1 MDKSA
6 KANFGELFALGAVLL
21 AVVLLA
27 PAATQWGNNLFA
39 TGDVVGG
46 TGAPTQKIEVV
57 TEKACGS
64 TTMTVDFIKKYSSST
79 SMTAQNATIY
89 TDGEFQTVSE
99 GSTFTAQGGSVLNV
113 YNALDPAQTTYY
125 ASHATGTIPCTG
137 QTARFATSDKT
148 FMKAGSL
155 AGALQDPVS
164 ELFTSSTA
172 PTAPTVYNKKTLVAL
187 STTALAIGVGGTE
200 TARAYLDWTN
210 EEGYGVA
217 DGNTLA
223 CRFTDSEID
232 QSETNAILDG
242 QPLGVAKYIP
252 SMTKFPLSAANQSAK
267 YWAFPAIDGKKTP
280 TSTLDIT
287 INGDDTN
294 QPTAAGNFSCE
305 IIDTDLF
312 VTDNG
317 KVAIGVEDSDDNS
330 NVGRSTEYL
339 INIPMS

>member
-6 KANFGELFALGAVLL
+6 KANFGELIGLGVLL
-21 AVVLLA
+21 LLVIMLSG
-27 PAATQWGNNLFA
+27 PATRWGNQFFA
-39 TGDVVGG
+39 TTDGG
-46 TGAPTQKIEVV
+46 TDGVEPTQKIEVV
-57 TEKACGS
+57 TEKACGVA
-64 TTMTVDFIKKYSSST
+64 TMTVDFTKKYSAST
-79 SMTAQNATIY
+79 SMTAQNATVYIN
-89 TDGEFQTVSE
+89 GNEKGVVNE
-99 GSTFTAQGGSVLNV
+99 GSTFTAQGKDTLNV
-113 YNALDPAQTTYY
+113 YYALDPAQTTYY
-125 ASHATGTIPCTG
+125 AAHATGKVPCEG
-137 QTARFATSDKT
+137 QPTAYTTSNILGK
-148 FMKAGSL
+148 GSL

-210 EEGYGVA
+210 EEGYGVV

-232 QSETNAILDG
+232 QTETNAILDG
-242 QPLGVAKYIP
+242 QTLGAAKYVP

-280 TSTLDIT
+280 TSTLDII

-312 VTDNG
+312 VTDDG
-317 KVAIGVEDSDDNS
+317 KVVIGVEDSDDNS

-339 INIPMS
+339 INVQMS